1 MLPDMITCAKG
12 LTNGV
17 IPMGAVLTTG
27 AIHDAFMTGPEHL
40 IELFHGYTYSGNPIA
55 AAAGLAT
62 LRDLCRGGA
71 VRAGGASS
79 RRSGR
84 RRCIRCGTART
95 SSTSATRG

>member
-1 MLPDMITCAKG
+1 
-12 LTNGV
+12 
-17 IPMGAVLTTG
+17 MGAVLTTA

-62 LRDLCRGGA
+62 LETYAEEGLFE
-71 VRAGGASS
+71 RAGDAGA
-79 RRSGR
+79 RSGR